1 MVGYGRFTERLDV
14 LIQFAIGQKNGDF
27 LKMPITR
34 RDAFQGLALLETVN
48 EDVVKCLEHGI
59 NDPYF
64 EARAEAIGA
73 IGRLAHIERAA
84 FGCLVPALCA
94 LSSHNAFDTRQSA
107 LRSLAEIVDDFESL
121 AEAYRAR
128 RYDPNWKVREAVLR
142 GLSRL
147 VERGV
152 LTPKLAAIE
161 GNEVLRTSDGYR
173 ASFPIKEAFRDLPG
187 REHLKEDF

>member
-1 MVGYGRFTERLDV
+1 M
-14 LIQFAIGQKNGDF
+14 LIQFAVGQRNGRY

-48 EDVVKCLEHGI
+48 SDVVACLEQGAQ
-59 NDPYF
+59 DPYF

-73 IGRLAHIERAA
+73 IGRLAKIERAP
-84 FGCLVPALCA
+84 FQKLIPQLCV
-94 LSSHNAFDTRQSA
+94 LSAHKAFDTRQAA
-107 LRSLAEIVDDFESL
+107 LRTLAELVDDFQALES
-121 AEAYRAR
+121 AYRAR

-147 VERGV
+147 VERNV
-152 LTPKLAAIE
+152 ITPKIAAIE

-187 REHLKEDF
+187 REHLREEF